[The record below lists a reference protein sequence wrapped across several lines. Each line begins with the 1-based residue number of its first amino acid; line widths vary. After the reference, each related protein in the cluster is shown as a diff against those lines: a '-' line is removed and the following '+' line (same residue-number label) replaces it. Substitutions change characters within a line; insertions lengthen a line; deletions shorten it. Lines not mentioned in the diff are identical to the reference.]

1 MVRKVAMPD
10 LVRSRM
16 PFFSSHDVVIA
27 KLRPLVQDEL
37 ILLSGYRGPDAYD
50 RRERTGAVEQICCL

>member
-1 MVRKVAMPD
+1 MPD